1 MISATIAYILLLL
14 LLAAGVLFSVKRR
27 KLTRWAAFTGAI
39 TALLLYIG
47 TGFAGVLLMTAFFII
62 GTAATSHK
70 KYLKLKINGDDDNA
84 PRDTWQVLAN
94 SGIAAILSVAA
105 MLFPA
110 HMDEML
116 LMIAGAFATAAADT
130 ASSEL
135 GVIYGRN
142 FYNIISWKKDQRGLD
157 GVISLEGT
165 LLGLA
170 GGLLIAI
177 VYSLLAGFGWPV
189 AAIAL
194 AGAAG
199 NFADSLLGAILE
211 RKQVIDNNMVN
222 FLATL
227 AGAIAVALIA

>member
-27 KLTRWAAFTGAI
+27 KLTHWAAFTGAL
-39 TALLLYIG
+39 TALLLYMG

-70 KYLKLKINGDDDNA
+70 KYQKLKINDDDNA

-94 SGIAAILSVAA
+94 SGTAAILSVAA

-110 HMDEML
+110 HRDEML

-130 ASSEL
+130 TSSEL

-170 GGLLIAI
+170 GGLLIAL
-177 VYSLLAGFGWPV
+177 VYSLFAGLGWPV

>member
-1 MISATIAYILLLL
+1 MTSTTISYILLSL
-14 LLAAGVLFSVKRR
+14 LLAAGVLFSVKRH
-27 KLTRWAAFTGAI
+27 KLTRWAAFTGAL
-39 TALLLYIG
+39 TALLLYMA
-47 TGFAGVLLMTAFFII
+47 TGFAGVLMMTAFFII

-70 KYLKLKINGDDDNA
+70 KHLKQSIDSNSA

-94 SGIAAILSVAA
+94 SGTAAILTITAL
-105 MLFPA
+105 LFPA
-110 HMDEML
+110 YKNEML

-142 FYNIISWKKDQRGLD
+142 FYNIISWKRDTRGLD

-170 GGLLIAI
+170 GSFLIALI
-177 VYSLLAGFGWPV
+177 YGLFAGLDWAV
-189 AAIAL
+189 VAIAL

-199 NFADSLLGAILE
+199 NLADSLLGAVLE
-211 RKQVIDNNMVN
+211 RRQLIDNNMVN

-227 AGAIAVALIA
+227 TGAVTAAIIA